1 MKNKTTAI
9 NFDQE
14 ADMLYPTLNE
24 VEELLKDYQMVPVFY
39 EVLADYMTP
48 IRMFQALRKQ
58 GTPCFMLESV
68 ENKDQWGRYSFIGI
82 NPRSE
87 IKISGKE
94 LEVNGV
100 KQKEEFQMRYL
111 SDLIEKYKSPVM
123 EDYPKLTGGLIGYF
137 GYDMIRQVEKKL
149 TNVPEDALNM
159 PECHLCMYDEIIAF
173 DHLANKAVI
182 IQNIHKGDNI
192 KQKYEELEDKAE
204 LILHK
209 MERPVSLSKDRFTP
223 AKAKVVSNLTKE
235 QYEANVKKAKEYI
248 KNGDIFQVVLSQ
260 RFEIDTDVDPFDVY
274 RCLRTSNPSPYL
286 YFFDFIDYQVVVASP
301 EKLVSVLN
309 GIVATKPIAGTV
321 PRGKTK
327 EEDDMLV
334 RQLVNDPKERAEH
347 TMLVDLG
354 RNDVGK
360 VSKFGTVEVKNF
372 MTVEKYSKVTHLVS
386 DVQGELRD
394 DENQINALMSVL
406 PAGTLSGA
414 PKVRAMEIIDELENK
429 KRGVYGGTVGYLGFD
444 GNIDTCIAIRTVVF
458 KDGKGYVQAGA
469 GIVNDSVPEKE
480 FMETKNKALAVV
492 NAVKEAAKL

>member
-1 MKNKTTAI
+1 MAI
-9 NFDQE
+9 YFDQE
-14 ADMLYPTLNE
+14 EDMLYPTLNE

-58 GTPCFMLESV
+58 GIPCFMLESV

-137 GYDMIRQVEKKL
+137 GYDMIRQEEKKL
-149 TNVPEDALNM
+149 TNVPEDDLNM

-192 KQKYEELEDKAE
+192 NQKYEELEDKAE

-286 YFFDFIDYQVVVASP
+286 YLFDFIDYQVVGASP

-321 PRGKTK
+321 PRGRTK